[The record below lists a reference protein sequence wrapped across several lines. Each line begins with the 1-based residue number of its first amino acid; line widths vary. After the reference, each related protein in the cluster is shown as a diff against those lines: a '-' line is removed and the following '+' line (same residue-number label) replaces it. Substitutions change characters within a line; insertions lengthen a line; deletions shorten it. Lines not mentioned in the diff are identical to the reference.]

1 MSATTIDMDDLVRE
15 HRFDEL
21 VRNEQARIVRIIFRF
36 CGNWADAEEAV
47 QEALVKLWADRTQL
61 DHIDNLTGWL
71 VTEAKW
77 KVRTLAHQRRRAVP
91 ALLGEDIEWVES
103 QTVDPSSLPCTAD
116 PEVQARIRVA
126 LAALSPRQRDV
137 VRAHCLHG
145 MSIAE
150 IAEKRG
156 LTTSTV
162 HSTLWRALHEA
173 DLSGSPWEDRRTERA
188 VESPEAE
195 VFRKSP
201 TLLALLPAK
210 QQQAV
215 RLRYVQRLSLAEV
228 GKEMGCSLGYA
239 SELLNRAR
247 RTLRTLAADLVAV
260 Q

>member
-21 VRNEQARIVRIIFRF
+21 VRNERARVVRIIFRF

-61 DHIDNLTGWL
+61 DNVDSLPAWL
-71 VTEAKW
+71 VSEAKW
-77 KVRTLAHQRRRAVP
+77 KALTLAHQRRRAVP
-91 ALLGEDIEWVES
+91 AMLGEHIERVES
-103 QTVDPSSLPCTAD
+103 QKVEPSSLPCTAD
-116 PEVQARIRVA
+116 PEVQARIRTA
-126 LAALSPRQRDV
+126 LASLSPRRREV
-137 VRAHCLHG
+137 VRSHCLHG
-145 MSIAE
+145 MTIDEVAKKLGMTRS
-150 IAEKRG
+150 
-156 LTTSTV
+156 SV

-173 DLSGSPWEDRRTERA
+173 DLSGPAWEDRRTGRA

-195 VFRKSP
+195 VFRKSSA
-201 TLLALLPAK
+201 LVGLLPAK

-228 GKEMGCSLGYA
+228 GKEMGCTLGYA
-239 SELLNRAR
+239 AELLNRAR
-247 RTLRTLAADLVAV
+247 RTLRALAADLAAI